1 MQKLTLDERLNQ
13 IESKIS
19 EKSFRE
25 NKGLGNEVG
34 YYVFDYDPRQE
45 INVREYIKYL
55 KDRINDGNKDFKII
69 EVDLFHLMIQI
80 LQEEDYLDAFFDLEK
95 ENGFFDMADSLVE
108 TLGLD
113 ETDEQNLIISHILTN
128 DLSDSVLF
136 LTGVG
141 KCHPIIVSHNILNNL
156 HQVLDTVP
164 VVLFY
169 PGEYSGQDLKLFG
182 TMDSHNYYR
191 AFRLV

>member
-55 KDRINDGNKDFKII
+55 KDRINNGNKDFKII

-80 LQEEDYLDAFFDLEK
+80 LQEED
-95 ENGFFDMADSLVE
+95 GFFDMADSLVE

-113 ETDEQNLIISHILTN
+113 ETDEQNLIISHILQN
-128 DLSDSVLF
+128 DLTDSVLF

-141 KCHPIIVSHNILNNL
+141 KCHPIIASHNILNNL

-164 VVLFY
+164 VVMFY

>member
-55 KDRINDGNKDFKII
+55 KDRINNGNKDFKII

-95 ENGFFDMADSLVE
+95 ENGFFDMADS
-108 TLGLD
+108 
-113 ETDEQNLIISHILTN
+113 
-128 DLSDSVLF
+128 F
-136 LTGVG
+136 
-141 KCHPIIVSHNILNNL
+141 
-156 HQVLDTVP
+156 
-164 VVLFY
+164 
-169 PGEYSGQDLKLFG
+169 
-182 TMDSHNYYR
+182 
-191 AFRLV
+191 